1 MNGQKK
7 NQLTTVCLPNNA
19 QSEYLPKTQI
29 YMKKLKPLNINGTEM
44 RIIFVFR
51 YKKAAYTK
59 VHTARIL
66 L

>member
-1 MNGQKK
+1 MVRKRINLQQFVYPTMRKV
-7 NQLTTVCLPNNA
+7 NICQ
-19 QSEYLPKTQI
+19 KTQI